1 MRSPGLQRVPT
12 TPWLDSERQG
22 PVVPWAIQSASVRH
36 PLVSSPL
43 QCWQARQAHIR
54 LSYVRAWKFPF
65 RLGRMWRTCVQLP
78 RMHAL
83 PVPLGPASNAVAI
96 PTGAPTCPPWVAL
109 SAVSAQLSGAQEPGV
124 FGSQPEAP
132 GPHASTMPPPVTR
145 QPLAGIVVV
154 VVGGAVVV
162 VVAGQLKSLFLG
174 GTTSCEQNL
183 LRHMLRVA
191 RLQAGAV
198 RPVMLLVI
206 VTEPPGAISEI
217 G

>member
-12 TPWLDSERQG
+12 TPSLDGERQG

-54 LSYVRAWKFPF
+54 LSYVRAWKFAL
-65 RLGRMWRTCVQLP
+65 RLGRMWRTCVHSP

-132 GPHASTMPPPVTR
+132 GPHASTIPPPVTR
-145 QPLAGIVVV
+145 QPRTCTGQTAWEEQLVGLQVAVCSEVTPVQLTVAWSQLVDVISAATLVVNT
-154 VVGGAVVV
+154 AVPRTGSGVR
-162 VVAGQLKSLFLG
+162 LPDLG
-174 GTTSCEQNL
+174 V
-183 LRHMLRVA
+183 RV
-191 RLQAGAV
+191 
-198 RPVMLLVI
+198 
-206 VTEPPGAISEI
+206 
-217 G
+217 